1 MSLSVRLDYDMFD
14 CDGITLFLFF
24 YISSVR
30 QLNSITK
37 KDIILG
43 RIERISAI

>member
-1 MSLSVRLDYDMFD
+1 MGRLDYDMFD

-37 KDIILG
+37 KDIILEG
-43 RIERISAI
+43 E